1 MTYIK
6 NYWKDSKK
14 RAKQAKKH
22 TEEMIDIFYE
32 ETQYSYKY
40 RKLYS
45 SALSSSSEIM
55 SRKTS
60 ISIEAIDSVSAV
72 FQETDIKSDTKV
84 AVLNFASYKKP
95 GGMFLEGS
103 KAQEECLCHS
113 SNLYN
118 VLEKCSEYY
127 EYNKKHLN
135 KALYLNRALYTPKIC
150 FLTDNKKNYV
160 MCDVITCAAPNYSA
174 AKKFCNIKES
184 ENTKALT
191 ERIRFVF
198 EIAKDQQ
205 VDTLILGAF
214 GCGVFGQDPKTTA
227 EIFHTLL
234 ENEYKDVFDKV
245 VFAIPEGVN
254 LDTFKKVWHS

>member
-1 MTYIK
+1 
-6 NYWKDSKK
+6 
-14 RAKQAKKH
+14 
-22 TEEMIDIFYE
+22 
-32 ETQYSYKY
+32 
-40 RKLYS
+40 
-45 SALSSSSEIM
+45 
-55 SRKTS
+55 
-60 ISIEAIDSVSAV
+60 
-72 FQETDIKSDTKV
+72 
-84 AVLNFASYKKP
+84 
-95 GGMFLEGS
+95 
-103 KAQEECLCHS
+103 
-113 SNLYN
+113 
-118 VLEKCSEYY
+118 
-127 EYNKKHLN
+127 
-135 KALYLNRALYTPKIC
+135 
-150 FLTDNKKNYV
+150 
-160 MCDVITCAAPNYSA
+160 MCDVITCAAPNYSV

-254 LDTFKKVWHS
+254 LDTFKKAWHS